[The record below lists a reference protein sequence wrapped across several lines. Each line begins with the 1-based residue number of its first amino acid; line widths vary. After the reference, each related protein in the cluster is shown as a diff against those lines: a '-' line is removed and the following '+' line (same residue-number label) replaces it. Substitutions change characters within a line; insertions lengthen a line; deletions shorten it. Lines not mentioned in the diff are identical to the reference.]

1 MLGTNILKNRK
12 NMRLY
17 FPLIFLLSSVCSLAA
32 QIKISGIITDSDT
45 NNPIEYSNL
54 ALLRNDSTFV
64 NRTLSDSIGFFVFD
78 NIPHGNYIISVSVVG
93 YEKVYIP
100 LNEVNQ
106 DINIGI
112 LSLKAS
118 SFTLKDVTVTA
129 NAVIQKI
136 DRKLIIPSKAQ
147 IRVSDNG
154 LTLLRNLQLSRLI
167 INPIDNSIST
177 LGNGAVQLRINGVLV
192 NIQEIVALQ
201 PDNVIRIEY
210 HDDPGMRY
218 GKAGAVIDYI
228 VRRKDTGGS
237 ISTLLANEITGKND
251 WGENYL
257 SGKINHKKS
266 EFSINTY
273 WRRRGIEWTR
283 ENEETFILPNKT
295 LVRKEIGEP
304 TKLKDNSY
312 NLALNYNLNEPDK
325 YVFNL
330 RFRNNYQ
337 DIPNSRNDRNS
348 TIYSSDNTLPI
359 SVSEHSTWLNNTPS
373 IDLYY
378 QRNLKKDRIF
388 ILNIVGIYLDSRST
402 RKYTEKG
409 ADNSLDIYSCVNGD
423 KYSFIG
429 EAIYEH
435 ILPAGKL
442 STGLKHSQSYTQNE
456 YTGNYSNTVNLRTAE
471 TFAYAEYMVKI
482 KKITYVAGI
491 GMTRTYN
498 NQEDRSYEK
507 YILRPNIRVIYN
519 INSNAYIRYNG
530 FITSDSPSLSDMN
543 DIQMQID
550 SFQIRRGNPELKTVT
565 SYIQTL
571 NTGYNKGAC
580 SAELFVRYSYDHKP
594 TMEQITYEPTE
605 NGDFKFFRTVVNQK
619 GYHKLYSSL
628 YLKLKPWKDY
638 VSISLT
644 PGYNYYIS
652 NGNNFRHTYSY
663 WRLNTSIYG
672 IYKKWS
678 AGFEGY
684 TRWNDFNGETKVLGE
699 KYHTLNIKYTTPKWS
714 LGLRSV
720 NPFSTY
726 YDQKVIN
733 YSKLL
738 PSISHVYTDNMK
750 GSFILTFSANIKFGR
765 QFKTGEKRLEN
776 DDSDAGI
783 MSGSKR

>member
-1 MLGTNILKNRK
+1 
-12 NMRLY
+12 MRLS
-17 FPLIFLLSSVCSLAA
+17 FLSVLLLSGICSLPA
-32 QIKISGIITDSDT
+32 QIKISGVITDKDT
-45 NNPIEYSNL
+45 SNPIEYSNL
-54 ALLRNDSTFV
+54 SLLKNDSTFV
-64 NRTLSDSIGFFVFD
+64 IGTSSDSAGFFVFD
-78 NIPHGNYIISVSVVG
+78 KIPHGDYIISVSVVG

-100 LNEVNQ
+100 LNEANK
-106 DINIGI
+106 DIDMGI
-112 LSLKAS
+112 LSIKATS
-118 SFTLKDVTVTA
+118 LTLKDLTVTA
-129 NAVIQKI
+129 NTVIQKT
-136 DRKLIIPSKAQ
+136 DRKLIIPSKAL
-147 IRVSDNG
+147 ITASDNG

-177 LGNGAVQLRINGVLV
+177 LGNDAVQLRINGVLV
-192 NIQEIVALQ
+192 NIEEIVALQ

-228 VRRKDTGGS
+228 VRRRNTGGN
-237 ISTLLANEITGKND
+237 ISTLLANEVTGKND

-257 SGKINHKKS
+257 SGKINHKRS

-283 ENEETFILPNKT
+283 ENEEIFIFPDET

-304 TKLKDNSY
+304 TKLKDNRY
-312 NLALNYNLNEPDK
+312 NLALNYNLNEPEK
-325 YVFNL
+325 YVFNF
-330 RFRNNYQ
+330 RFRNNHQ

-348 TIYSSDNTLPI
+348 TIYSSDNTSPI
-359 SVSEHSTWLNNTPS
+359 SVSEHSTWHNNTPS

-378 QRNLKKDRIF
+378 QRNLKKERIF
-388 ILNIVGIYLDSRST
+388 ILNLVGIYLDSRST
-402 RKYTEKG
+402 REYTEKG
-409 ADNSLDIYSCVNGD
+409 SDNFLDIYSCVNGD

-435 ILPAGKL
+435 TLPSGKL
-442 STGLKHSQSYTQNE
+442 STGMKHSQSYTQNE
-456 YTGNYSNTVNLRTAE
+456 YSGNYSNTINLHTAE
-471 TFAYAEYMVKI
+471 TFVYTEYTVKI
-482 KKITYVAGI
+482 KKFTYVAGM

-498 NQEDRSYEK
+498 SQEDRNYKK
-507 YILRPNIRVIYN
+507 YVLRPNIRVTYN
-519 INSNAYIRYNG
+519 INNNAYVRYNG
-530 FITSDSPSLSDMN
+530 FITGNSPSLSDMN

-550 SFQIRRGNPELKTVT
+550 SFQIRRGNPGLKTVT

-571 NTGYNKGAC
+571 NTGYNKGAY
-580 SAELFVRYSYDHKP
+580 SAELLVRYNYDHKP
-594 TMEQITYEPTE
+594 TMEQITYEPTGQ
-605 NGDFKFFRTVVNQK
+605 GDFKFFRTVVNQK

-663 WRLNTSIYG
+663 WRLNASVYG
-672 IYKKWS
+672 IYKRWS

-720 NPFSTY
+720 SPFSTY
-726 YDQKVIN
+726 YDQTVIN

-738 PSISHVYTDNMK
+738 PSTSHVYTDNLN
-750 GSFILTFSANIKFGR
+750 GSFILTFSANIQFGR
-765 QFKTGEKRLEN
+765 QFKTTEKRLDN

-783 MSGSKR
+783 MSGSKQ